1 MDEKKKEK
9 DWFKINIFMAELF
22 VTLGMVFLAVT
33 VLNSINLW
41 SAVVV
46 FGILALICGW
56 FAKIS
61 ARPEKSK
68 ND

>member
-1 MDEKKKEK
+1 MTKER

-22 VTLGMVFLAVT
+22 ITLGMVFLAVT

-41 SAVVV
+41 SAVIV
-46 FGILALICGW
+46 FGILALICVW

-61 ARPEKSK
+61 IRPEKSK

>member
-9 DWFKINIFMAELF
+9 DWFKINIFMAEMF

-41 SAVVV
+41 SAAIV
-46 FGILALICGW
+46 FGILALICAW

-61 ARPEKSK
+61 IQPEKSN